1 MFYIINHIYSGR
13 ETDQT
18 NPHTCAYMSFLMS
31 GIKMEILWFC
41 SRKLKIQSLMAT
53 IYNIYN
59 HCHIEILFND
69 DHDDEFHWDG
79 ADNGICI

>member
-1 MFYIINHIYSGR
+1 
-13 ETDQT
+13 
-18 NPHTCAYMSFLMS
+18 
-31 GIKMEILWFC
+31 MEILWFC

-79 ADNGICI
+79 ADNGMCIYLM